1 MESAEEGR
9 EFKVVDS
16 LVKKAVQN
24 TFGRYFSVREFD
36 AVLTRFEEG
45 LTIETGS
52 DVPSG
57 DYTKK
62 LPQMAN
68 LADLVK
74 RIESS
79 NDPATIASAIEFV
92 LEGLHLSRR
101 LNRDQTAGHIIYSA

>member
-16 LVKKAVQN
+16 LLKKAVQN

-45 LTIETGS
+45 LTVETGS
-52 DVPSG
+52 DVPSE
-57 DYTKK
+57 DYSKK

-68 LADLVK
+68 LADLVR

-79 NDPATIASAIEFV
+79 NDPAAIASAIEFV